1 MLRQITKTVME
12 RAQVSYSMLVSNIAL
27 PPLGSF
33 TCAAEVSK
41 KTESSKRF
49 TETGKLKLIT
59 VKKSKPI

>member
-1 MLRQITKTVME
+1 ME

-33 TCAAEVSK
+33 TCATEVSK

-49 TETGKLKLIT
+49 AETGKLKLIT
-59 VKKSKPI
+59 VKKSK